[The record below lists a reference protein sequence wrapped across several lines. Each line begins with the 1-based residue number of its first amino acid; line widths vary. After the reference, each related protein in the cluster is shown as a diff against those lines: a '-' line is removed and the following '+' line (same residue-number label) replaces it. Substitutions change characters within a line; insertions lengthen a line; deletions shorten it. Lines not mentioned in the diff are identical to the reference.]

1 MKQGKVNQTTFIFL
15 FIFVHKNPLVY
26 EVGISYGPDTW
37 SFSLC
42 LEVSCLCDIKFLDN
56 LPTTLLTLHQYTQ
69 TKRIMQK

>member
-1 MKQGKVNQTTFIFL
+1 MNQTSFIFL
-15 FIFVHKNPLVY
+15 FYVHKNPFVY